1 MVMRTSIIFIFSILI
16 FSISLSAQNGKT
28 VIVKAGTKVQ
38 DYFSLQERY
47 RYPDFIPG
55 VVMFKN
61 GKFSN
66 INLNY
71 NILYGEIEFV
81 QSADTMAITKK
92 KDIRNIAAQD
102 TFFYD
107 NGYIELLS
115 EGKLRVGLKQ
125 YIRIKDVLKTG
136 AFGTTARSVSVDS
149 YSSVSA
155 NGITYNLV
163 PNEDIE
169 LEKMMEYYLMP
180 SSGEFIPFTK
190 KNVMQLFPQD
200 EDKIKAYIKTNKV
213 NFDSR
218 DSLLKF
224 ADYLNGL

>member
-1 MVMRTSIIFIFSILI
+1 MRTSIIFVFSILV
-16 FSISLSAQNGKT
+16 FNISLPAQNGKT

-38 DYFSLQERY
+38 DYFSFQERY
-47 RYPDFIPG
+47 RYPDFVPG

-61 GKFSN
+61 GKSSI

-81 QSADTMAITKK
+81 QAADTMAITKK
-92 KDIRNIAAQD
+92 KDIRYIAAQD

-115 EGKLRVGLKQ
+115 EGRLRVGLEQ
-125 YIRIKDVLKTG
+125 YIKIKDVLKTG

-149 YSSVSA
+149 YSSVST

-180 SSGEFIPFTK
+180 SSGGFIPFTK

-200 EDKIKAYIKTNKV
+200 EDNIKAYIKTNKV

-224 ADYLNGL
+224 ADYLNSL